1 MTARPTSRPRPM
13 RLEKILS
20 RSRIID
26 VRSLDLEGALQE
38 LLATCVDKFPDL
50 KPDALLRGLLARE
63 GTMTT
68 YLGNGVALPHVRVRM
83 PRRYVLAI
91 GRSRVGI
98 RHDGALGDERVHLVV
113 MLLAGETAR
122 DYLQVLAAIARQV
135 KEKDLVD
142 NLVNAPDLDALHE
155 RLVGGFVGI
164 GAVEARQNRVNR
176 LLFRQAERVATGAG
190 CGAIM
195 IFGDTF
201 VGGLQPGVL
210 RSKLKTILVTRS
222 ALELGDPGEDRFD
235 ETLQVRSFSKQ
246 RLAQLRSA
254 MLVAL
259 TRGVVTF
266 RDRICCIGGIT
277 GSNQFDTLV
286 VVDIE
291 REFQTLLTGST
302 ADLLPPDVKPEVL
315 ERVIAVATELAVEGR
330 EGRPVGCLFVVGD
343 SERVGGLSKPL
354 VLNPFYGYK
363 EEDRNI
369 LNPFM
374 DETVKEFS
382 SIDGAFVIRGD
393 GVVESAGS
401 LIQATDPGHDLPS
414 GLGARHAAA
423 AAVSVAANCI
433 AIVVSSSTGQVT
445 LFRRGVMLP
454 LTEKR
459 R

>member
-1 MTARPTSRPRPM
+1 M
-13 RLEKILS
+13 RLEKIIA
-20 RSRIID
+20 RGRIVD
-26 VRSLDLEGALQE
+26 LRSLDLAGALRE
-38 LLATCVDKFPDL
+38 LLDVCVARFPDL
-50 KPDALLRGLLARE
+50 KPDVLLKGLLARE
-63 GTMTT
+63 STMTT
-68 YLGNGVALPHVRVRM
+68 YLGLGVALPHVRVKM
-83 PRRYVLAI
+83 PRRYILAI

-98 RHDGALGDERVHLVV
+98 RHDGGMDEERVKLIV
-113 MLLAGETAR
+113 MLIAGENAR
-122 DYLQVLAAIARQV
+122 DYLQVLASIARQV
-135 KEKDLVD
+135 RERDLVN
-142 NLVNAPDLDALHE
+142 NLVEAPDLDTLHQ
-155 RLVGGFVGI
+155 RLLGGFGGI
-164 GAVEARQNRVNR
+164 RPVQAQQNRVNR
-176 LLFRQAERVATGAG
+176 LMFREAERVAHGAD
-190 CGAIM
+190 CSAIM

-201 VGGLQPGVL
+201 IGGIEPGTLQ
-210 RSKLKTILVTRS
+210 SKLKLVLVTRNPI
-222 ALELGDPGEDRFD
+222 DPGSDEEGFA
-235 ETLQVRSFSKQ
+235 ETLQVRSFSSQ

-259 TRGVVTF
+259 TRGIISFT
-266 RDRICCIGGIT
+266 DRVCCVGGMT

-291 REFQTLLTGST
+291 REFQTLLTGQT
-302 ADLLPPDVKPEVL
+302 DLLPPDVKPEVL

-343 SERVGGLSKPL
+343 SARVEKLTKPL

-382 SIDGAFVIRGD
+382 SIDGSFVIRGD

-401 LIQATDPGHDLPS
+401 LIQATDNDHALPS
-414 GLGARHAAA
+414 GLGSRHAAA
-423 AAVSVAANCI
+423 AAISVAAQCI

>member
-1 MTARPTSRPRPM
+1 M
-13 RLEKILS
+13 RLDKIIA
-20 RSRIID
+20 RGRIVD
-26 VRSLDLEGALQE
+26 LKSLDLEGALQE
-38 LLATCVDKFPDL
+38 LLEVCVEKFPDL
-50 KPDALLRGLLARE
+50 KPESLLKGLLARE
-63 GTMTT
+63 STMTT
-68 YLGNGVALPHVRVRM
+68 YLGFGVALPHVRIKM
-83 PRRYVLAI
+83 SRRYILAI

-98 RHDGALGDERVHLVV
+98 RHDGALADERVHLIV
-113 MLLAGETAR
+113 MLIAGENAR
-122 DYLQVLAAIARQV
+122 DYLQVLASIARQV
-135 KEKDLVD
+135 KDKELVD
-142 NLVNAPDLDALHE
+142 NLVNAPDLDTLYE
-155 RLVGGFVGI
+155 RLIGGFG
-164 GAVEARQNRVNR
+164 GLRAVEAQQNRVNR
-176 LLFRQAERVATGAG
+176 LMFREAERVADGAD
-190 CGAIM
+190 CSAIVV
-195 IFGDTF
+195 FGDTF
-201 VGGLQPGVL
+201 IGGIQPGVL
-210 RSKLKTILVTRS
+210 RSKLKTILVTRTT
-222 ALELGDPGEDRFD
+222 LEISEPSDQEFT
-235 ETLQVRSFSKQ
+235 ETIQVRSFSNQ

-266 RDRICCIGGIT
+266 TDRICCVGGIT

-302 ADLLPPDVKPEVL
+302 ADLLPEDVKPEVL
-315 ERVIAVATELAVEGR
+315 ERVIAVATELGVEGR

-343 SERVGGLSKPL
+343 NDKVATLSKPL
-354 VLNPFYGYK
+354 VLNPFFGYK

-382 SIDGAFVIRGD
+382 SIDGAFIIRGD

-401 LIQATDPGHDLPS
+401 LIQATDSTHELPS
-414 GLGARHAAA
+414 GLGSRHAAA
-423 AAVSVAANCI
+423 AAISVVVNCI
-433 AIVVSSSTGQVT
+433 SIAVSSSTGQVT